1 MNNNKNIALN
11 VIVYA
16 FIVALIYSFATS
28 GFFSDT
34 SAFNWTKFIITGLIS
49 WVVIIILSY
58 VLYILIYSKVTEQQV
73 PQVVYQDPTIK
84 YYYHPYSNGF
94 CRVEKITFYPDGNV
108 SSEFNFFNKE
118 GEYISDKWYP
128 GVSDFCADGV
138 ALVTDGEMY
147 NFINGEGKIMSTNWF
162 YGIDPFSDGV
172 AKVKWKDNTVN
183 FVGVDGKCLWK
194 EWKLEVVLP
203 NSEENTNEGNNE
215 EN

>member
-58 VLYILIYSKVTEQQV
+58 VLYIIIYSKVTEQQV
-73 PQVVYQDPTIK
+73 PQVVYQDPTVK

-194 EWKLEVVLP
+194 EWKPEVVLP

>member
-49 WVVIIILSY
+49 WIVIIILSY

-94 CRVEKITFYPDGNV
+94 CRVEKITFYPDGNI

-194 EWKLEVVLP
+194 EWKPEVVLP

>member
-16 FIVALIYSFATS
+16 FVVALIYSFATS

-34 SAFNWTKFIITGLIS
+34 STFNWTKFIITGLIS
-49 WVVIIILSY
+49 WVAIIILSY
-58 VLYILIYSKVTEQQV
+58 VLYIIIYSKVTEQQV

-183 FVGVDGKCLWK
+183 FVGIDGKCLWK

>member
-58 VLYILIYSKVTEQQV
+58 VLYIIIYSKVTEQQV
-73 PQVVYQDPTIK
+73 PQVVYQNPTIK

-118 GEYISDKWYP
+118 GEYISEKWYP

-147 NFINGEGKIMSTNWF
+147 NFINSEGKIMSTNWF

-183 FVGVDGKCLWK
+183 FVGIDGKCLWK
-194 EWKLEVVLP
+194 EWKPEVVLP
-203 NSEENTNEGNNE
+203 NSEENTNEDNNE

>member
-58 VLYILIYSKVTEQQV
+58 VLYIIIYSKVTEQQV

-118 GEYISDKWYP
+118 GEYISEKWYP

-183 FVGVDGKCLWK
+183 FVGIDGKCLWK
-194 EWKLEVVLP
+194 EWKPEVVLP
-203 NSEENTNEGNNE
+203 NSEENTNEDNNE